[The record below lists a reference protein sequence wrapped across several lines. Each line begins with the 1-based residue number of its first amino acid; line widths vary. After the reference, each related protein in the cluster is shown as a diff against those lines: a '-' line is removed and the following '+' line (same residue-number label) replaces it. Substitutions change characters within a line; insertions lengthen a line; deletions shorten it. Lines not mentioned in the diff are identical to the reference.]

1 MRGRTP
7 AGFECGR
14 PSDGQEKPIDAGATA
29 WQSSQHPVRYLQPAQ
44 GEVVM
49 SAHPDSE
56 TNERSADPEFG
67 PWLAQASIL
76 VVDDEPGIRN
86 FLVKILG
93 PRCKAIAE
101 AADTKEASRR
111 LDAQHFDV
119 VVLDNVM
126 PEKNGLDWL
135 AEQRAIGFFSDVI
148 LMTAYADLDTAIGAL
163 RAGVVDFVIKP
174 FRSNQLLNAVARC
187 LDRIRLLRENHVLRH
202 ELESS
207 SRHTFLQSRLI
218 GASPAM
224 ERVRETIARVAPLST
239 PVLLTGE
246 SGTGKEVAARSLHS
260 LSDRADK
267 LFVPVNCGAIP
278 ADMIESELFG
288 HLKGAFTGAGR
299 AREGLF
305 MYAESGTLFLDE
317 IGELPYPLQSK
328 LLRVL
333 EDRRVRP
340 VGSERELP
348 FDARFIFATN
358 ADLKSRV
365 EAGTFRSDL
374 YFRINVMEIN
384 LPPLRERDDDVQEL
398 AALFMGEI
406 AQQLGLPAVPIDD
419 QVRASLAR
427 YEWPGN
433 IRELRNLIERTVILG
448 AFPENFDRAKHDGDK
463 GGASLADVERRH
475 ILSMLRETNGNR
487 EEAAR
492 RLGISRKTIDRKCA
506 SWQV

>member
-1 MRGRTP
+1 
-7 AGFECGR
+7 
-14 PSDGQEKPIDAGATA
+14 
-29 WQSSQHPVRYLQPAQ
+29 
-44 GEVVM
+44 
-49 SAHPDSE
+49 
-56 TNERSADPEFG
+56 
-67 PWLAQASIL
+67 
-76 VVDDEPGIRN
+76 
-86 FLVKILG
+86 
-93 PRCKAIAE
+93 
-101 AADTKEASRR
+101 
-111 LDAQHFDV
+111 
-119 VVLDNVM
+119 
-126 PEKNGLDWL
+126 
-135 AEQRAIGFFSDVI
+135 
-148 LMTAYADLDTAIGAL
+148 
-163 RAGVVDFVIKP
+163 
-174 FRSNQLLNAVARC
+174 
-187 LDRIRLLRENHVLRH
+187 
-202 ELESS
+202 
-207 SRHTFLQSRLI
+207 
-218 GASPAM
+218 
-224 ERVRETIARVAPLST
+224 
-239 PVLLTGE
+239 
-246 SGTGKEVAARSLHS
+246 
-260 LSDRADK
+260 
-267 LFVPVNCGAIP
+267 VPVNCGAIP

-463 GGASLADVERRH
+463 GGVSLADVERRH